1 MAKVLKRMLTSEETA
16 YFCYQLAVILD
27 SGVPVYDGL
36 TVFAAE
42 SREESSPEA
51 NALLEAVINSLSM
64 ENPLY
69 KALEETGVFPA
80 YCVKTVMAGELSGRL
95 FEALTELSEY
105 YENESEITENI
116 RSAVVSPMI
125 MLVIAAAVI
134 SVLTIKILPM
144 FAEIFSDFDPEIYD
158 SVSRSV
164 HLSASAG
171 TAMLI
176 ICGITLLLSAV
187 MYAIWSKGGSGFA
200 GAFAAKFPITKKASE
215 AAALAKFT
223 GAVSM
228 MISSGLTAAEALQNV
243 RDISSNPSVN
253 RKISECAQ
261 LVMEDV
267 PFSDALEK
275 TSLLPVFYTQT
286 LKVSY
291 SSGSFDTAWKKIS
304 RKLNDEAQLRINS
317 IISGVEPALTA
328 VMTIAA
334 GVIMLTVMLPLM
346 NIMTAL

>member
-1 MAKVLKRMLTSEETA
+1 MAKTLNRMLTAEETA

-42 SREESSPEA
+42 SKEESSPEA

-69 KALEETGVFPA
+69 KALDDTGVFPA

-95 FEALTELSEY
+95 YEALTGLSDY
-105 YENESEITENI
+105 YEGEAEITENI
-116 RSAVVSPMI
+116 RSAVISPMI

-144 FAEIFSDFDPEIYD
+144 FAEIFSDFDPEIYTA
-158 SVSRSV
+158 VSRSV
-164 HLSASAG
+164 HVSASAG
-171 TAMLI
+171 TVMLI
-176 ICGITLLLSAV
+176 VCGAVIALSAV
-187 MYAIWSKGGSGFA
+187 MYALWSKGGSGFA
-200 GAFAAKFPITKKASE
+200 GAFAARFPLTKKAAE

-243 RDISSNPSVN
+243 KDISSNPVVN

-261 LVMEDV
+261 LVMNDT

-291 SSGSFDTAWKKIS
+291 SSGSFDAAWRKIS
-304 RKLNDEAQLRINS
+304 LKLSDEARSRINS
-317 IISGVEPALTA
+317 LISGIEPALTA
-328 VMTIAA
+328 VMTVAA

-346 NIMTAL
+346 NIMSAL